1 MKVCPICG
9 KPVDPPG
16 AGATCADCSRSSPG
30 LRPITLVVGTDATQA
45 VGSGP
50 ASGDVDIE
58 SVGALGITANLARAG
73 ISGGVTLAR
82 RAEVDGQLTPPTE
95 RSEGPPVLADAGK
108 GVAELL
114 AQGDGSRKYV
124 VAGEIAR
131 GGMGLILRAVDR
143 DIRREVAMK
152 VLLDDEADG
161 SASETRR
168 RRLRFVEEAQVTGQ
182 LEHPNIVP
190 IHDIGVG
197 TDGRLFFTMKMV
209 RGRSLAHALID
220 LRRGNPKA
228 TSDGTLGRLLGV
240 LVGVCNAVAFAHSR
254 SVVHR
259 DLKPANIMIG
269 EYGEVLVMDWGLAR
283 VGQTR
288 ANPAPATPGAAPG
301 GAPKVDTRAQPVLDL
316 ADEKLATIVAG
327 FRTQAGTRIS
337 SDELSEDGTVEG
349 TPAYMPPEQARGDLK
364 AIDERS
370 DVYSLGAI
378 LYEMLCFRPPVGGRD
393 LQEVLDHVIAGRI
406 PPPERRAPDRV
417 IPPELSAV
425 AMKALAR
432 DPAHRYQ
439 SVIDLR
445 RDLERFLEHRAVSAK
460 ADTPLESLFKF
471 MQRNQGATWATAVA
485 LVILLAVLGS
495 AFAVNLKARH
505 KAEEERTKAE
515 QALKQALEQTQIADD
530 ERNKAYV
537 QQQIAETAMKKLAG
551 EIAAKLDSQTKAAP
565 ALVEKARREIERRDF
580 KDALDDIDLALE
592 YNPRL
597 ATARL
602 LRAQLMLRDSDQNP
616 KHFEA
621 VKAEIDLYLRNTE
634 DPAEDKALAG
644 QLLALCERGCM
655 EGMSSALAS
664 ALSDILVKQGMNT
677 IADDLAKSSADKI
690 KVYRQIVS
698 TKWPGAGK
706 AERFRSDGPARLE
719 LDGLRGRHDVSDL
732 SPLQGIP
739 LTRLLLDGTQVT
751 DLSPLQGMPLT
762 HLDLNAT
769 PVPDIGP
776 LSGMALKFL
785 RLSATRVV
793 DLAPLKGC
801 PLVELDLSDS
811 AIENL
816 SSLQDMK
823 TLRTLN
829 LSRTRVTDLTPL
841 TGLDLETLILD
852 GTPIE
857 DITPLRDC
865 GRLLTLNLKDTRISH
880 IDCLEGLR
888 LIRLFL
894 ENTRIADLTA
904 IKGMPLREITLR
916 GTQVADLGPLAGM
929 SLSNLDLGGLPVN
942 DLSPLAPGEQE
953 RNGSR
958 PLAFLNLNDT
968 QITSLSQL
976 RRLKLASLSLARTR
990 ISDLAPLT
998 GMPLSSLDLTST
1010 PVRDLAPLKGMPL
1023 TNLRLD
1029 YTLVEDLSPLS
1040 GMPLGDVRLG
1050 RLKVLS
1056 LEPLKNSPLRELHFS
1071 SRPKMPGINILRD
1084 KKIIRVYDSRKEPG
1098 QHFPGIEAFF
1108 KAYDADPANR

>member
-1 MKVCPICG
+1 MTACSICG
-9 KPVDPPG
+9 KPVDMAVSG
-16 AGATCADCSRSSPG
+16 STCATCSSASPE
-30 LRPITLVVGTDATQA
+30 LRPITLVVGSDATQA
-45 VGSGP
+45 VGSG
-50 ASGDVDIE
+50 GDVNVE

-82 RAEVDGQLTPPTE
+82 RADADGQLTPPTE
-95 RSEGPPVLADAGK
+95 RTEGPPVRADAGL

-114 AQGDGSRKYV
+114 AQGDGTRKYV

-152 VLLDDEADG
+152 VLLDETDEG

-254 SVVHR
+254 SVIHR

-288 ANPAPATPGAAPG
+288 ANPTPTAPGATPGG
-301 GAPKVDTRAQPVLDL
+301 TPKVDTRAQPVLDL

-337 SDELSEDGTVEG
+337 SDELNEDGTVEG

-417 IPPELSAV
+417 MPPELSAV
-425 AMKALAR
+425 AMKALASN
-432 DPAHRYQ
+432 PTERYQ
-439 SVIDLR
+439 SVIELR

-460 ADTPLESLFKF
+460 IDTPLESLFKF

-485 LVILLAVLGS
+485 LVILLGVLGS

-505 KAEEERTKAE
+505 KAEEERAKAE
-515 QALKQALEQTQIADD
+515 NALKDARYQTRIA
-530 ERNKAYV
+530 EIETNKATE
-537 QQQIAETAMKKLAG
+537 QQKIAENATRKLTG
-551 EIAAKLDSQTKAAP
+551 EIAAKLDSQAKAAP

-580 KDALDDIDLALE
+580 SDANADLDLALE

-634 DPAEDKALAG
+634 DPADDKALAG

-664 ALSDILVKQGMNT
+664 ALADILVKQGMNT
-677 IADDLAKSSADKI
+677 IADDLAKSSADKV
-690 KVYRQIVS
+690 KVYRKIVNA
-698 TKWPGAGK
+698 KWPDAGNGD
-706 AERFRSDGPARLE
+706 RFRSAGQARLE
-719 LDGLRGRHDVSDL
+719 LDGLRGRSEVTDL
-732 SPLQGIP
+732 TLLQGIP
-739 LTRLLLDGTQVT
+739 LTRLLLEGTQVT

-762 HLDLNAT
+762 YLDLHNT
-769 PVPDIGP
+769 PLPDLGP
-776 LSGMALKFL
+776 LSGMPLRFL
-785 RLSATRVV
+785 RLSKTKVV
-793 DLAPLKGC
+793 DLTPLKGC
-801 PLVELDLSDS
+801 PLVELDLSDT

-816 SSLQDMK
+816 SPLQGMK
-823 TLRTLN
+823 SLRTLN
-829 LSRTRVTDLTPL
+829 LGRTKVTDLSPL
-841 TGLDLETLILD
+841 TGLDLETLSLE

-857 DITPLRDC
+857 DVAALRDC
-865 GRLLTLNLKDTRISH
+865 TRLLTLNLNGTQISN
-880 IDCLEGLR
+880 IDSLDCLKLTR
-888 LIRLFL
+888 LYL
-894 ENTRIADLTA
+894 ENTRVADLTA
-904 IKGMPLREITLR
+904 IKGMPLREIAIR
-916 GTQVADLGPLAGM
+916 GTQVADLAPLAGM
-929 SLSNLDLGGLPVN
+929 AISNLDLAGLPVN
-942 DLSPLAPGEQE
+942 DLSPLAPRDNEK
-953 RNGSR
+953 NGSR
-958 PLAFLNLNDT
+958 PLAFLNLSDT
-968 QITSLSQL
+968 QITSLAQL
-976 RRLKLASLSLARTR
+976 RRLKLASLNLARTR
-990 ISDLAPLT
+990 ISDLTPLA
-998 GMPLSSLDLTST
+998 GMPLSSLDLTSA

-1023 TNLRLD
+1023 MMLKID
-1029 YTLVEDLSPLS
+1029 QTLVEDLAPLI
-1040 GMPLGDVRLG
+1040 GMPLRDLRLG
-1050 RLKVLS
+1050 GLTVTT
-1056 LEPLKNSPLRELHFS
+1056 LEPLKNLPLKKLHFT
-1071 SRPKMPGINILRD
+1071 SRPKMPGFNVLRTKPLD
-1084 KKIIRVYDSRKEPG
+1084 EIFDSRKPPG
-1098 QHFPGIEAFF
+1098 QHYHSVADFF